1 LYALSIVFMQQMIYP
16 LGQKDISS
24 HIIKLEAA
32 NISQLYLLFL
42 VVVTLIFH
50 LGDTTKN
57 DFLISFS

>member
-1 LYALSIVFMQQMIYP
+1 MQQMIYP

-50 LGDTTKN
+50 LGDANQK
-57 DFLISFS
+57 